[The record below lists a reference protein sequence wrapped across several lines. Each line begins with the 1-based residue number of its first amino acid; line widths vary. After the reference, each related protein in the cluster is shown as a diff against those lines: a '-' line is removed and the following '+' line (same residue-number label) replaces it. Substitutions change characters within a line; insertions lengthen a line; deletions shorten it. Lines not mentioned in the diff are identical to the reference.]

1 MSNWWPYSP
10 YWDIGIYIGGSNRAC
25 PQPNLTSSWVQ
36 TVNQQGWDYY
46 LTWVGP
52 QSPCASG
59 GPYNTYINNDVTTA
73 YNQGKAEANA
83 AISAA
88 SNLGIYGLKA
98 YYYDLEAYNM
108 SNETCRWAA
117 NSFVNGWSYSLQV
130 LSGQKAGVY
139 GSPCN
144 AIDWPFISN
153 IPWVVWLADWNLD
166 PDVWGLACL
175 ADGYWVYNQRLHQ
188 YRGGHAETWG
198 SYTLN
203 VDNDCANGLVVPNG
217 HLNADPACTVE

>member
-1 MSNWWPYSP
+1 LTSHGIRHIVQIAPYLPSDSTSDCKTAANRLIATILVILPGTGSQADATICSPGATCYGVSQKKGFDTCSAPSTSVMSNWWPYSP

-117 NSFVNGWSYSLQV
+117 NSFVNGWS
-130 LSGQKAGVY
+130 
-139 GSPCN
+139 
-144 AIDWPFISN
+144 
-153 IPWVVWLADWNLD
+153 
-166 PDVWGLACL
+166 
-175 ADGYWVYNQRLHQ
+175 
-188 YRGGHAETWG
+188 
-198 SYTLN
+198 
-203 VDNDCANGLVVPNG
+203 
-217 HLNADPACTVE
+217 